1 MRKGSL
7 YRIYPEQDQ
16 KQVLEQHFGGVRFLY
31 NKLLHVRSVL
41 YSQCGCSISRSEL
54 DKHILVLKDIYPWL
68 KNVNSQSL
76 QQANKNLDNAYQRFF
91 KGLGDYPAEKL
102 KKKQHFSFQVPQHY
116 KINLTTSEIFLP
128 IIGWIKINIHR
139 PLFEPEFFETHIK
152 TTTINNEIIVE
163 KDLNSEFLRT
173 ATVSRTSAGRYH
185 ISILTEDLNKYP
197 VTQQYSE
204 STLVGV
210 DVGIKTFAAIST
222 GEKIENP
229 KFLKKSIK
237 KLKMLQKRVSRKVKG
252 SQNRKK
258 AVKKLAKQHQLVSNQ
273 RNNFQHKVSLSLIRE
288 NQAVAIETLNIKGMI
303 KNHKLAQAVADSAWY
318 SFVTK
323 LSYKAQWFGKTIL
336 KIGMFEPSS
345 KNCHVCGYHNSELT
359 LKDREWLCPSCN
371 TNHDRDINAAI
382 NIKQFAIN
390 NLITSGTEG
399 RACGV
404 ILKRESRE
412 AGCPSFQ

>member
-7 YRIYPEQDQ
+7 YRIYPEEGQ
-16 KQVLEQHFGGVRFLY
+16 KQVLEQHFGGVHFLY
-31 NKLLHVRSVL
+31 NKLLHVRSAL

-68 KNVNSQSL
+68 KKVNSQSL

-139 PLFEPEFFETHIK
+139 SLFEPEFFETHIK
-152 TTTINNEIIVE
+152 TTTINNELIVE

-204 STLVGV
+204 STMVGV

-222 GEKIENP
+222 GEKIDNP

-252 SQNRKK
+252 SKNRKK

-303 KNHKLAQAVADSAWY
+303 KPTFRRSPQKCHLFSQYGSSLNIHPAFKEYYWANRQVNSTSVY
-318 SFVTK
+318 
-323 LSYKAQWFGKTIL
+323 IC
-336 KIGMFEPSS
+336 GMS
-345 KNCHVCGYHNSELT
+345 
-359 LKDREWLCPSCN
+359 D
-371 TNHDRDINAAI
+371 
-382 NIKQFAIN
+382 
-390 NLITSGTEG
+390 
-399 RACGV
+399 
-404 ILKRESRE
+404 
-412 AGCPSFQ
+412 